1 MDTINRLLKKQ
12 APKRRKRAE
21 IEADRIAEGL
31 ANGDEDGAP
40 RASSIFVRSIQT
52 AEGSKLAIPED
63 WIGTPFAPF
72 LTEVVPA
79 GPTRPYSGR
88 MVEEVA

>member
-31 ANGDEDGAP
+31 ADGDDENYP
-40 RASSIFVRSIQT
+40 RASSVFVRYIQN
-52 AEGSKLAIPED
+52 AQGSKLAIPED
-63 WIGTPFAPF
+63 WVDTPFAPF
-72 LTEVVPA
+72 LTKVSPA
-79 GPTRPYSGR
+79 DSSRPYTGR